1 MCTVYRNI
9 HCQHLSGHLEG
20 PLCQNP
26 TEESNCC
33 FCCQCSRANNGLWGF
48 TVSRFNIEDSH
59 TNVVGFRRRAQSSFT
74 ACSVLFIFCPSIK
87 KMWFTGWKYFELSLL
102 RKQAVNTIK
111 SSAQNRWMYELS
123 TPSGDARRQKKGC
136 RCSHGISKQGK
147 YGESQIK
154 AQNVIKQP
162 VKGATLMRKL
172 YLSSH
177 LLFYI
182 LPSPLCCVFR
192 ADMLLKITNKPYLL
206 VSAATTGTNKRA
218 REKSLLAF

>member
-33 FCCQCSRANNGLWGF
+33 FCSRCSRANNGLWGF

-59 TNVVGFRRRAQSSFT
+59 TNVVRHRAQSSFT

-123 TPSGDARRQKKGC
+123 TPSGDARRQTKKDVVV
-136 RCSHGISKQGK
+136 H
-147 YGESQIK
+147 K
-154 AQNVIKQP
+154 AFQNKVNAAK
-162 VKGATLMRKL
+162 VKWKHKM
-172 YLSSH
+172 
-177 LLFYI
+177 
-182 LPSPLCCVFR
+182 P
-192 ADMLLKITNKPYLL
+192 
-206 VSAATTGTNKRA
+206 
-218 REKSLLAF
+218 

>member
-33 FCCQCSRANNGLWGF
+33 FCSRCSRANNGLWGF

-59 TNVVGFRRRAQSSFT
+59 TNVVRHRAQSSFT

-87 KMWFTGWKYFELSLL
+87 KMWFMGWKYLELSLL

-136 RCSHGISKQGK
+136 RCSQGISKQGK

-162 VKGATLMRKL
+162 VRGATLMRKL

-206 VSAATTGTNKRA
+206 VSAATTGTNKGA